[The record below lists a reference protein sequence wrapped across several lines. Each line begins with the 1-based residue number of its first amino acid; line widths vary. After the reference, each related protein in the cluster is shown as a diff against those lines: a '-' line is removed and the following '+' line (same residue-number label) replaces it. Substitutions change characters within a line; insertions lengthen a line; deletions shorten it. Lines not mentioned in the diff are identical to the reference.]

1 MQIENLT
8 DLINKT
14 NIRAYVNTTDIVK
27 GKAYDKE
34 KITFKDSKETK
45 GTYSTLKVFNFE
57 VDSETK
63 PTYYDVSIVI
73 ENNKEI
79 VKTICDCK
87 EYRNFQSC
95 KHIGAVFVNY
105 YETLFKGSI
114 INVHKITEDILNK
127 FMPDEDTLIKKELQ
141 VELIINVTEKES
153 YYYYYGRTYTDF
165 NIKIMIGE
173 DKLYTLGNHATAFK
187 VAYENQE
194 GEVYFGKNFTYIPEK
209 YYLSNNSKTIIESYL
224 DVCEGSYNR
233 NIFAKDFKTFLN
245 KIKNTNFII
254 NNYKIDGIKEGFPI
268 SSNLIKNNESYELDF
283 DLENIEVLIKNDY
296 EYILYK
302 GNLYHLRK
310 LEQEL
315 IDDLMENKLD
325 KLIIS
330 KEKVDAFTKGLLK
343 IVRKNLKI
351 DASVTD
357 ITLPKEISTKL
368 YFDLR
373 SSYILVDALFKYDE
387 KEVNYFDKSNT
398 ILRDIDYETKVIN
411 DILKYGFEIDNN
423 KIILKDIEKEVE
435 FLENGLENLATKYEI
450 FTTEKFKGIN
460 IKKKTSVTSMF
471 GIGQDNIL
479 SYTFSLG
486 DINSN
491 ELVNIFEEIKNKK
504 KYYRLKN
511 GDILNLEDES
521 LKELSDLKDDLELSD
536 AEIIAGHGAILKYR
550 AIYLDSLK
558 NTKYNI
564 IKTDNLFD
572 NFIDKFYKF
581 KDINLT
587 LPKDELKIL
596 RDYQVTGVKWLYTLA
611 KTGFGGILADEMGL
625 GKTIQVIYYIKQMLK
640 DNENN
645 KFLIVVPTSLAY
657 NWDHEFD
664 SFGSNIKRKICVGN
678 KDKRTKILSDLN
690 DTNVIITTYGL
701 LREDEEL
708 YNNLNFNTMVIDE
721 AQNIKNNMA
730 GITKVVKKVN
740 AETKFALTG
749 TPLEN
754 SILELWS
761 IFDFIMPG
769 YLASLTKFQSK
780 YKIKDF
786 DEDSE
791 ILIKGLS
798 KQINPFILRR
808 KKQDVVKELPDK
820 LINDIYIELK
830 DEQKKLY
837 VAELERVK
845 EEMEKII
852 ETEGMNKARFLI
864 LQLLTKLRQICIDP
878 SIVYD
883 NYKDGSNKLEQLESI
898 VNEYIKNNH
907 KILIFSSFKTALN
920 IVKEKLNKAKIKTYM
935 IDGSVPAKD
944 RIEMVDNFNNNDDV
958 KVFLIMLKSGG
969 TGLNLATADVVIHLD
984 LWWNPQAENQATDR
998 AHRIGQ
1004 KNTVEVIHLITK
1016 GTIEEKIL
1024 ELQNKKRILSD
1035 KLIDGEIRD
1044 KNILSELT
1052 KEDIKNLLSYE
1063 IKIKKRMLI

>member
-27 GKAYDKE
+27 GKSYDKE

-73 ENNKEI
+73 EDNKEI

-114 INVHKITEDILNK
+114 INIHKITEDILNK
-127 FMPDEDTLIKKELQ
+127 FMPDENTLIKKELQ

-678 KDKRTKILSDLN
+678 KDKRTKMLRNLN

-730 GITKVVKKVN
+730 GITKVVKKIN
-740 AETKFALTG
+740 AENKFALTG

-864 LQLLTKLRQICIDP
+864 LQLLTQLRQICIDP

-1063 IKIKKRMLI
+1063 NKD

>member
-27 GKAYDKE
+27 GKSYDKE

-73 ENNKEI
+73 EDNKEI

-95 KHIGAVFVNY
+95 KHMGAVFVNY

-153 YYYYYGRTYTDF
+153 YYYYYGITYTDF

-209 YYLSNNSKTIIESYL
+209 YYLSSNSKTIIESYL

-254 NNYKIDGIKEGFPI
+254 NNYKIEGIKEGFPI

-283 DLENIEVLIKNDY
+283 DLENIEALIKNDY

-411 DILKYGFEIDNN
+411 DILKYGFEINNN

-730 GITKVVKKVN
+730 GITKVVKKIN

-1052 KEDIKNLLSYE
+1052 KEDIKKLLSYE
-1063 IKIKKRMLI
+1063 NKD

>member
-73 ENNKEI
+73 EDNKEI
-79 VKTICDCK
+79 VKTTCDCK

-209 YYLSNNSKTIIESYL
+209 YYLSSNSKTIIESYL

-254 NNYKIDGIKEGFPI
+254 NKYKIEGIKEGFPI

-678 KDKRTKILSDLN
+678 KDKRTKMLRNLN

-730 GITKVVKKVN
+730 GITKVVKKIN

-935 IDGSVPAKD
+935 IDGSVQAKD

-1063 IKIKKRMLI
+1063 NKD

>member
-73 ENNKEI
+73 EDNKEI

-209 YYLSNNSKTIIESYL
+209 YYLSSNSKTIIESYL

-254 NNYKIDGIKEGFPI
+254 NNYKIEGIKEGFPI

-678 KDKRTKILSDLN
+678 KDKRTKILRNLN

-1063 IKIKKRMLI
+1063 NKD

>member
-73 ENNKEI
+73 EDNKEI

-127 FMPDEDTLIKKELQ
+127 FMPDENTLIKKELQ

-209 YYLSNNSKTIIESYL
+209 YYLSSNSKTIIESYL

-315 IDDLMENKLD
+315 INDLIENKLD

-351 DASVTD
+351 DASITD

-587 LPKDELKIL
+587 LPKDELKTL

-678 KDKRTKILSDLN
+678 KDKRTKILRNLN

-944 RIEMVDNFNNNDDV
+944 RIEMVDNFNNNDGV

-1063 IKIKKRMLI
+1063 NKD

>member
-209 YYLSNNSKTIIESYL
+209 YYLSSNSKTIIESYL

-254 NNYKIDGIKEGFPI
+254 NNYKIEGIKEGFPI

-645 KFLIVVPTSLAY
+645 KFLIVVPTSLSY

-678 KDKRTKILSDLN
+678 KDKRIKMLRNLN

-730 GITKVVKKVN
+730 GITKVVKKIN

-935 IDGSVPAKD
+935 IDGSVQAKD

-1063 IKIKKRMLI
+1063 NKD

>member
-73 ENNKEI
+73 EDNKEI

-127 FMPDEDTLIKKELQ
+127 FMPDENTLIKKELQ

-209 YYLSNNSKTIIESYL
+209 YYLSSNSKTIIESYL

-254 NNYKIDGIKEGFPI
+254 NNYKIEGIKEGFPI

-596 RDYQVTGVKWLYTLA
+596 RDYQLTGVKWLYTLA

-678 KDKRTKILSDLN
+678 KDKRTKILRNLN

-730 GITKVVKKVN
+730 GITKVVKKIN

-786 DEDSE
+786 DENSE

-1063 IKIKKRMLI
+1063 NKD

>member
-27 GKAYDKE
+27 GKSYDKE

-73 ENNKEI
+73 EDNKEI

-127 FMPDEDTLIKKELQ
+127 FMPDENTLIKKELQ

-209 YYLSNNSKTIIESYL
+209 YYLSSNSKTIIESYL

-254 NNYKIDGIKEGFPI
+254 NNYKIEGIKEGFPI

-587 LPKDELKIL
+587 LTKDELKIL

-1063 IKIKKRMLI
+1063 NRD

>member
-209 YYLSNNSKTIIESYL
+209 YYLSSNSKTIIESYL

-254 NNYKIDGIKEGFPI
+254 NNYKIEGIKEGFPI

-283 DLENIEVLIKNDY
+283 DLENIEALIKNDY

-479 SYTFSLG
+479 SYTFSIG

-678 KDKRTKILSDLN
+678 KDKRTKILRNLN

-730 GITKVVKKVN
+730 GITKVVKKIN
-740 AETKFALTG
+740 AENKFALTG

-820 LINDIYIELK
+820 LINDIYIEIK

-1063 IKIKKRMLI
+1063 NKD

>member
-27 GKAYDKE
+27 GKTYDKE

-73 ENNKEI
+73 EDNKEI

-209 YYLSNNSKTIIESYL
+209 YYLSSNSKTIIESYL

-254 NNYKIDGIKEGFPI
+254 NNYKIEGIKEGFPI
-268 SSNLIKNNESYELDF
+268 SSNLIKNNESYELNF

-678 KDKRTKILSDLN
+678 KDKRTKILRNLN

-730 GITKVVKKVN
+730 GITKVVKKIN

-944 RIEMVDNFNNNDDV
+944 RIEMVDNFNNNDGV

-1063 IKIKKRMLI
+1063 NKD

>member
-27 GKAYDKE
+27 GKTYDKE

-73 ENNKEI
+73 EDNKEI

-127 FMPDEDTLIKKELQ
+127 FMPDENTLIKKELQ

-209 YYLSNNSKTIIESYL
+209 YYLSSNSKTIIESYL

-254 NNYKIDGIKEGFPI
+254 NNYKIEGIKEGFPI

-587 LPKDELKIL
+587 LSKDELKIL

-678 KDKRTKILSDLN
+678 KDKRTKILRNLN

-845 EEMEKII
+845 EEMKKII

-1063 IKIKKRMLI
+1063 NKD

>member
-73 ENNKEI
+73 EDNKEI

-127 FMPDEDTLIKKELQ
+127 FMPDENTLIKKELQ

-209 YYLSNNSKTIIESYL
+209 YYLSSNSKTIIESYL

-245 KIKNTNFII
+245 IIKNTNFII

-315 IDDLMENKLD
+315 INDLIENKLD

-587 LPKDELKIL
+587 LPKDELKTL

-678 KDKRTKILSDLN
+678 KDKRTKILRNLN

-864 LQLLTKLRQICIDP
+864 LQLLTELRQICIDP

-944 RIEMVDNFNNNDDV
+944 RIEMVDNFNNNDGV

-1063 IKIKKRMLI
+1063 NKD

>member
-27 GKAYDKE
+27 GKVYDKE

-73 ENNKEI
+73 EDNKEI

-87 EYRNFQSC
+87 QYRNFQSC

-127 FMPDEDTLIKKELQ
+127 FIPNEDTLIKKELQ
-141 VELIINVTEKES
+141 VELVINVTEKES
-153 YYYYYGRTYTDF
+153 YYYYYGNTFTDF

-209 YYLSNNSKTIIESYL
+209 YYLSSNSKTIIESYL

-254 NNYKIDGIKEGFPI
+254 NNYKIEGIKEGFPI
-268 SSNLIKNNESYELDF
+268 SSNLIKNNDSYELDF

-315 IDDLMENKLD
+315 IDELMENKLD

-330 KEKVDAFTKGLLK
+330 KEKVDTFTKGLLK

-351 DASVTD
+351 DASVND

-460 IKKKTSVTSMF
+460 IKKKTSVSSMF

-521 LKELSDLKDDLELSD
+521 LKELSNLKDDLELSD

-587 LPKDELKIL
+587 LSKDELKIL

-730 GITKVVKKVN
+730 GITKVVKKIN

-883 NYKDGSNKLEQLESI
+883 NYNDGSNKLEQLESI

-1063 IKIKKRMLI
+1063 NRD

>member
-27 GKAYDKE
+27 GKVYDKE

-73 ENNKEI
+73 EDNKEI

-127 FMPDEDTLIKKELQ
+127 FMPDENTLIKKELQ

-209 YYLSNNSKTIIESYL
+209 YYLSSNSKTIIESYL

-254 NNYKIDGIKEGFPI
+254 NNYKIEGIKEGFPI

-435 FLENGLENLATKYEI
+435 FIENGLENLATKYEI

-587 LPKDELKIL
+587 LTKDELKIL

-678 KDKRTKILSDLN
+678 KDKRTKMLSDLN

-1063 IKIKKRMLI
+1063 NKD

>member
-27 GKAYDKE
+27 GKSYDKE

-73 ENNKEI
+73 EDNKEI

-95 KHIGAVFVNY
+95 KHMGAVFVNY

-209 YYLSNNSKTIIESYL
+209 YYLSSNSKTIIESYL

-254 NNYKIDGIKEGFPI
+254 NNYKIEGIKEGFPI

-283 DLENIEVLIKNDY
+283 DLENIEALIKNDY

-411 DILKYGFEIDNN
+411 DILKYGFEINNN

-730 GITKVVKKVN
+730 GITKVVKKIN

-1052 KEDIKNLLSYE
+1052 KEDIKKLLSYE
-1063 IKIKKRMLI
+1063 NKD

>member
-27 GKAYDKE
+27 GKSYDKE

-73 ENNKEI
+73 EDNKEI

-127 FMPDEDTLIKKELQ
+127 FMPDENTLIKKELQ

-209 YYLSNNSKTIIESYL
+209 YYLSSNSKTIIESYL

-1063 IKIKKRMLI
+1063 NKD

>member
-73 ENNKEI
+73 EDNKEI

-127 FMPDEDTLIKKELQ
+127 FMPDENTLIKKELQ
-141 VELIINVTEKES
+141 VELIINVTKKES

-209 YYLSNNSKTIIESYL
+209 YYLSSNSKTIIESYL

-254 NNYKIDGIKEGFPI
+254 NNYKIEGIKEGFPI

-283 DLENIEVLIKNDY
+283 DLENIEALIKNDY

-678 KDKRTKILSDLN
+678 KDKRTKMLSDLN

-935 IDGSVPAKD
+935 IDGSVQAKD

-1063 IKIKKRMLI
+1063 NKD

>member
-209 YYLSNNSKTIIESYL
+209 YYLSSNSKTIIESYL

-254 NNYKIDGIKEGFPI
+254 NNYKIEGIKEGFPI

-460 IKKKTSVTSMF
+460 IKKKTSVTAMF

-587 LPKDELKIL
+587 LPKDELKTL

-678 KDKRTKILSDLN
+678 KDKRTKILRNLN

-944 RIEMVDNFNNNDDV
+944 RIEMVDNFNNNDGV

-1063 IKIKKRMLI
+1063 NKD

>member
-73 ENNKEI
+73 EDNKEI

-127 FMPDEDTLIKKELQ
+127 FMPDENTLIKKELQ

-209 YYLSNNSKTIIESYL
+209 YYLSSNSKTIIESYL

-254 NNYKIDGIKEGFPI
+254 NNYKIEGIKEGFPI

-596 RDYQVTGVKWLYTLA
+596 RDYQLTGVKWLYTLA

-678 KDKRTKILSDLN
+678 KDKRAKILRNLN

-1063 IKIKKRMLI
+1063 NKD

>member
-27 GKAYDKE
+27 GKTYDKE

-73 ENNKEI
+73 EDNKEI

-127 FMPDEDTLIKKELQ
+127 FMPDENTLIKKELQ

-209 YYLSNNSKTIIESYL
+209 YYLSSNSKTIIESYL

-254 NNYKIDGIKEGFPI
+254 NNYKIEGIKEGFPI

-423 KIILKDIEKEVE
+423 KIILKNIEKEVE

-678 KDKRTKILSDLN
+678 KDKRTKILRNLN

-730 GITKVVKKVN
+730 GITKVVKKIN

-935 IDGSVPAKD
+935 IDGNVPAKD

-1063 IKIKKRMLI
+1063 NKD

>member
-209 YYLSNNSKTIIESYL
+209 YYLSSNSKTIIESYL

-254 NNYKIDGIKEGFPI
+254 NNYKIEGIKEGFPI

-283 DLENIEVLIKNDY
+283 DLENIEALIKNDY

-678 KDKRTKILSDLN
+678 KDKRTKILRNLN

-730 GITKVVKKVN
+730 GITKVVKKIN
-740 AETKFALTG
+740 AENKFALTG

-1063 IKIKKRMLI
+1063 NKD

>member
-127 FMPDEDTLIKKELQ
+127 FMPDENTLIKKELQ

-209 YYLSNNSKTIIESYL
+209 YYLSSNSKTIIESYL

-254 NNYKIDGIKEGFPI
+254 NNYKIEGIKEGFPI

-373 SSYILVDALFKYDE
+373 SSYILVDALFRYDE

-558 NTKYNI
+558 KTKYNI

-678 KDKRTKILSDLN
+678 KDKRTKMLSDLN

-1063 IKIKKRMLI
+1063 NKD

>member
-27 GKAYDKE
+27 GKSYDKE

-73 ENNKEI
+73 EDNKEI

-127 FMPDEDTLIKKELQ
+127 FMPDENTLIKKELQ

-504 KYYRLKN
+504 KYYCLKN

-678 KDKRTKILSDLN
+678 KDKRTKMLRNLN

-730 GITKVVKKVN
+730 GITKVVKKIN
-740 AETKFALTG
+740 AENKFALTG

-864 LQLLTKLRQICIDP
+864 LQLLTQLRQICIDP

-1063 IKIKKRMLI
+1063 NKD

>member
-73 ENNKEI
+73 EDNKEI

-127 FMPDEDTLIKKELQ
+127 FMPDENTLIKKELQ

-209 YYLSNNSKTIIESYL
+209 YYLSSNSKTIIESYL

-315 IDDLMENKLD
+315 INDLIENKLD

-435 FLENGLENLATKYEI
+435 FLENGLENIATKYEI

-479 SYTFSLG
+479 SYTFSLE

-587 LPKDELKIL
+587 LPKDELKTL

-678 KDKRTKILSDLN
+678 KDKRTKILRNLN

-944 RIEMVDNFNNNDDV
+944 RIEMVDNFNNNDGV

-1063 IKIKKRMLI
+1063 NKD

>member
-73 ENNKEI
+73 EDNKEI

-209 YYLSNNSKTIIESYL
+209 YYLSSNSKTIIESYL

-254 NNYKIDGIKEGFPI
+254 NNYKIEGIKECFPI

-283 DLENIEVLIKNDY
+283 DLENIEALIKNDY

-678 KDKRTKILSDLN
+678 KDKRTKMLRNLN

-730 GITKVVKKVN
+730 GITKVVKKIN
-740 AETKFALTG
+740 AENKFALTG

-864 LQLLTKLRQICIDP
+864 LQLLTQLRQICIDP

-1063 IKIKKRMLI
+1063 NKD

>member
-209 YYLSNNSKTIIESYL
+209 YYLSSNSKTIIESYL

-254 NNYKIDGIKEGFPI
+254 NNYKIEGIKEGFPI

-283 DLENIEVLIKNDY
+283 DLENIEALIKNDY

-596 RDYQVTGVKWLYTLA
+596 RDYQLTGVKWLYTLA

-944 RIEMVDNFNNNDDV
+944 RIEMVDNFNNNDGV

-1063 IKIKKRMLI
+1063 NKD

>member
-27 GKAYDKE
+27 GKVYDKE

-73 ENNKEI
+73 EDNKEI

-87 EYRNFQSC
+87 QYRNFQSC

-127 FMPDEDTLIKKELQ
+127 FIPNEETLIKKELQ
-141 VELIINVTEKES
+141 VELVINVTEKES
-153 YYYYYGRTYTDF
+153 YYYYYGNTFTDF

-209 YYLSNNSKTIIESYL
+209 YYLSSNSKTIIESYL

-254 NNYKIDGIKEGFPI
+254 NNYKIEGIKEGFPI
-268 SSNLIKNNESYELDF
+268 SSNLIKNNDSYELDF

-315 IDDLMENKLD
+315 IDELMENKLD
-325 KLIIS
+325 KLIIP
-330 KEKVDAFTKGLLK
+330 KEKVDTFTKGLLK

-351 DASVTD
+351 DASVND

-460 IKKKTSVTSMF
+460 IKKKTSVSSMF

-521 LKELSDLKDDLELSD
+521 LKELSNLKDDLELSD

-587 LPKDELKIL
+587 LSKDELKIL

-730 GITKVVKKVN
+730 GITKVVKKIN

-883 NYKDGSNKLEQLESI
+883 NYNDGSNKLEQLESI

-1063 IKIKKRMLI
+1063 NRD

>member
-27 GKAYDKE
+27 GKSYDKE

-73 ENNKEI
+73 EDNKEI

-127 FMPDEDTLIKKELQ
+127 FMPDENTLIKKELQ

-581 KDINLT
+581 KNINLT
-587 LPKDELKIL
+587 LTKDELKIL

-678 KDKRTKILSDLN
+678 KDKRTKILRNLN

-730 GITKVVKKVN
+730 GITKVVKKIN

-883 NYKDGSNKLEQLESI
+883 NYKNGSNKLEQLESI

-1063 IKIKKRMLI
+1063 NKD